1 MWLCGI
7 FDTARHGNYLQAEV
21 ARDMGAGQ
29 VGERRPPDWKVS
41 YEDLPADIVE
51 LRLNESNKIH
61 LRSLL
66 VAQLRSG
73 IGVYFLRRIK

>member
-21 ARDMGAGQ
+21 ARDKGAGQ
-29 VGERRPPDWKVS
+29 VGERRSLDRKVS